1 MNLENLINTSSA
13 GGGIILTI
21 IAGMIILLPILI
33 IIAIFNI
40 SSNSTKLTKQMEL
53 LNKQMDYLLQLEERK
68 QGINQ
73 NPSQNVQQNIPKI
86 LTVADLTQDNKRNN
100 QRKSEILRF
109 AIGRYPSAAHIS
121 RLHRLYYYQKRVD
134 LSMLRMVIV
143 QFRRQYA
150 QEPERRKSQK
160 SE

>member
-73 NPSQNVQQNIPKI
+73 NPSQNVQQNIPKNFDGSGFDI
-86 LTVADLTQDNKRNN
+86 
-100 QRKSEILRF
+100 
-109 AIGRYPSAAHIS
+109 
-121 RLHRLYYYQKRVD
+121 
-134 LSMLRMVIV
+134 
-143 QFRRQYA
+143 RQ
-150 QEPERRKSQK
+150 
-160 SE
+160 

>member
-1 MNLENLINTSSA
+1 MTNENTGKEMSTMNLEDLINTSSA

-68 QGINQ
+68 QGIPNT
-73 NPSQNVQQNIPKI
+73 QNIP
-86 LTVADLTQDNKRNN
+86 QNN
-100 QRKSEILRF
+100 N
-109 AIGRYPSAAHIS
+109 IS
-121 RLHRLYYYQKRVD
+121 GFD
-134 LSMLRMVIV
+134 T
-143 QFRRQYA
+143 RQ
-150 QEPERRKSQK
+150 
-160 SE
+160 